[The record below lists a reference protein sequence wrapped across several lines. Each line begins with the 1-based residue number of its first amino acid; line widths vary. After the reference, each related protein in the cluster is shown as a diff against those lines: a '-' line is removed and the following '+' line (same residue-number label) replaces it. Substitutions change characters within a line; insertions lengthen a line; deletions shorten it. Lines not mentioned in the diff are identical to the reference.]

1 MSDLTALSV
10 PGLFLTCVNYFELI
24 QLGRNFKSD
33 YATCAIRLEAAHI
46 HLLRWGKAV
55 DITNTEALQAK
66 LAAYTEEDV
75 DFAKDLL
82 EEIKEKFERAEKDS
96 GSFKKRAARNA
107 SASTETDTEVLDPS
121 AELQLASKEH
131 ITASKALTK
140 IKHGYT
146 EALNVV
152 SGAHNRTRWALYQ
165 KKNLKALVDEVS
177 GLVTELEKLF
187 PDIDPEMTQR
197 EDQLARD
204 EVATLDKTTLELL
217 PALLEN
223 TDPCFTAAV
232 KSVEKLRG
240 LDIRDV
246 SIDGDGI
253 VHMGNKYAPN
263 QPHDGGSSISIGSLS
278 VKGSANSHIGHSFG
292 AAASAEGLEYADGP
306 CGPEAHIDK
315 ETNPPPMT
323 RVLGP
328 FVGGLLSGLAPS
340 NLTTIS
346 LYIISAHGSTEAPGE
361 GKLSQVSSALKA
373 KVPNSFPVALDYPA
387 TIYPTTL
394 DLSVFDPSQYY
405 PESPE
410 EGLAAMKS
418 LVTDYVNSCGSASRI
433 VLLGYSQ
440 GGEVVSEVLAG
451 ALLNTPL
458 DAEYTEYSG
467 CPPRID
473 SHDMFQCLR
482 PTQSLQPS
490 VSATPPSSPTLPTP
504 PKLLSEYGGKYGSYC
519 TESDYYCSSGM
530 ITPGVD
536 ADVAGDI
543 HGVEVATRADAAV
556 AFVAGLA
563 GDS

>member
-1 MSDLTALSV
+1 MSGLTALSV

-66 LAAYTEEDV
+66 LSAYKSEDV
-75 DFAKDLL
+75 EFAKDLL

-96 GSFKKRAARNA
+96 GSFKKRATRNA

-121 AELQLASKEH
+121 AELHLASKEH

-292 AAASAEGLEYADGP
+292 STILITHEPASAESLEYADGP
-306 CGPEAHIDK
+306 SGPEAHIDK
-315 ETNPPPMT
+315 ETNRPPMT
-323 RVLGP
+323 RVLGR
-328 FVGGLLSGLAPS
+328 FVGGLLRWSRAVECD
-340 NLTTIS
+340 NR
-346 LYIISAHGSTEAPGE
+346 LYIISARGSTEAPGE

-373 KVPNSFPVALDYPA
+373 KVPKSIPVALDYPA

-405 PESPE
+405 PESPG
-410 EGLAAMKS
+410 EGLATMKS
-418 LVTDYVNSCGSASRI
+418 LVTDYVDSFTTAVGFGDRSFVTHSSYSAEI
-433 VLLGYSQ
+433 
-440 GGEVVSEVLAG
+440 
-451 ALLNTPL
+451 
-458 DAEYTEYSG
+458 AE
-467 CPPRID
+467 
-473 SHDMFQCLR
+473 
-482 PTQSLQPS
+482 
-490 VSATPPSSPTLPTP
+490 
-504 PKLLSEYGGKYGSYC
+504 
-519 TESDYYCSSGM
+519 
-530 ITPGVD
+530 
-536 ADVAGDI
+536 
-543 HGVEVATRADAAV
+543 
-556 AFVAGLA
+556 
-563 GDS
+563 